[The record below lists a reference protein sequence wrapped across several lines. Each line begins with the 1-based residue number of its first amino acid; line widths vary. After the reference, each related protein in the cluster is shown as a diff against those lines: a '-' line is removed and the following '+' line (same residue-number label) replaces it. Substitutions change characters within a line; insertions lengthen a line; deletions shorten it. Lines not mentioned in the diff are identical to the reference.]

1 MVRRSNEASD
11 ESDSNEKDTKALE
24 NLSHRLMALEGK
36 IEELA
41 ILKSMKSSLSA
52 ENIQEIASKITALR
66 DLIDKIEIEMQQLNT
81 RINDIESLR
90 FKRRS
95 GL

>member
-11 ESDSNEKDTKALE
+11 EYDSNEKDVKELE
-24 NLSHRLMALEGK
+24 NLSRRLGVLEGK
-36 IEELA
+36 IEEL
-41 ILKSMKSSLSA
+41 ITSKSMKSSLST
-52 ENIQEIASKITALR
+52 ENIQEIVSKITALR
-66 DLIDKIEIEMQQLNT
+66 DLIDKIEIEMEHLNT